1 MRVNGRGRGVFEEP
15 RGDFHD
21 GSRKPPPRKPV
32 VLCDFDGTISVGDVG
47 EMLIEH
53 FLGPRWRELDD
64 RYHAGEYGMVELYE
78 RSFSEIRAS
87 EKAFER
93 FALNAKIESS
103 FKEFASECE
112 KANIRLAIV
121 SDGFDFYINRILA
134 REGLGHLAVYSNAL
148 AFENGAIKLF
158 FPNRHE
164 SCIDC
169 ANCKKRIV
177 ESYRDGY
184 DVIYIGNGL
193 SDCCAAK
200 SADVV
205 FAKDGLADHLRSAG
219 FPFEEYNDFADVIS
233 ILRTKGVLPRS

>member
-1 MRVNGRGRGVFEEP
+1 MRVSGRERGVFEEP
-15 RGDFHD
+15 RGDLHD
-21 GSRKPPPRKPV
+21 GFRKQPSRRPV

-53 FLGPRWRELDD
+53 FLGSRWRELDD

-87 EKAFER
+87 EKAFEG
-93 FALNAKIESS
+93 FVLSAKIESS
-103 FKEFASECE
+103 FKELATACK
-112 KANIRLAIV
+112 KANISLAVV
-121 SDGFDFYINRILA
+121 SDGFDFYIDRLLA
-134 REGLGHLAVYSNAL
+134 REGLDHLAVYSNAL
-148 AFENGAIKLF
+148 FFENGEIKLF

-164 SCIDC
+164 SCADC

-177 ESYRDGY
+177 ESYRGGC

-200 SADVV
+200 SANLV
-205 FAKDGLADHLRSAG
+205 FAKDKLADHLRSAG
-219 FPFEEYNDFADVIS
+219 FPFEEYNDLADVIS
-233 ILRTKGVLPRS
+233 ILRAKGVLSRP